1 MEVIHSTAPLYAMLV
16 SLGAVF
22 AIYFSGKTP
31 NLREFW
37 TIAAAFI
44 KFGIVLY
51 MVPAILQGKE
61 IELTLIE
68 AYPGLDIM
76 FRVDSLGLFFAL
88 MASSLWIITSFYSIS
103 YVRAMKEHAQT
114 RYFMCFAGSLSAT
127 MGAAFAGNLFTMYIF
142 YEMLT
147 LFTYPLILH
156 EETSEAFRGAKIY
169 LTYLLG
175 TSIAFL
181 LPAVLITYFVTGTT
195 DFTAGGLF
203 VEAMSGGTS
212 AGLLGFTFF
221 LFIAGTAKAGIM
233 PFHSWLPNA
242 MVAPTP
248 VSSLLHAVAVVKMG
262 VFVVL
267 RIVLFVFGVDLL
279 KDIGAGTV
287 LAYFASIT
295 IIVSSIIAMRQDN
308 IKARLA
314 YSTVSQL
321 SYIVVGVSLLS
332 TSAVKGSIMHMM
344 VHGFS
349 KITLFFWAGAVYV
362 ALGKKYISQI
372 NGIAKKMPISMAIFT
387 IGALSLIGIPP
398 MAGFISKFYLM
409 KGAVEADMLP
419 IAFVYAGSSF
429 LNACYFLPI
438 IYIAYF
444 KPLSEDLKP
453 GYKEAPVMM
462 LVSMMITSFMVF
474 VLFFFPKILTSFA
487 DIVAAGMGGY

>member
-1 MEVIHSTAPLYAMLV
+1 
-16 SLGAVF
+16 
-22 AIYFSGKTP
+22 
-31 NLREFW
+31 
-37 TIAAAFI
+37 
-44 KFGIVLY
+44 
-51 MVPAILQGKE
+51 
-61 IELTLIE
+61 
-68 AYPGLDIM
+68 
-76 FRVDSLGLFFAL
+76 
-88 MASSLWIITSFYSIS
+88 
-103 YVRAMKEHAQT
+103 
-114 RYFMCFAGSLSAT
+114 

-142 YEMLT
+142 YEALT

-156 EETSEAFRGAKIY
+156 EETKEAMRGAKIY

-181 LPAVLITYFVTGTT
+181 LPAVLITYFTTGTG
-195 DFTAGGLF
+195 DFTAGGIF
-203 VEAMSGGTS
+203 SEAVAGGTS
-212 AGLLGFTFF
+212 TALLGLVFA

-267 RIVLFVFGVDLL
+267 RIVIFIFGVDLL
-279 KDIGAGTV
+279 KDIGAGTI

-295 IIVSSIIAMRQDN
+295 IIVSSVIAMRQDN

-387 IGALSLIGIPP
+387 VGALSLIGIPP
-398 MAGFISKFYLM
+398 MAGFISKWFLM

-438 IYIAYF
+438 IYLAYF
-444 KPLSEDLKP
+444 KPLAEDLKP
-453 GYKEAPVMM
+453 GFKEAPVMM
-462 LVSMMITSFMVF
+462 LIPMLVTSFMVF
-474 VLFFFPKILTSFA
+474 VLFFFPQILTSFA
-487 DIVAAGMGGY
+487 DIVADGLSGY